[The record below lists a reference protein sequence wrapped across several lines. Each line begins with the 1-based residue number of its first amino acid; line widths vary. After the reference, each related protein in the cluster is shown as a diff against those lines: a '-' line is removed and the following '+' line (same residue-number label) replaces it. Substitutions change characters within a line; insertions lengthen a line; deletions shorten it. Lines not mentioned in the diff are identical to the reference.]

1 MNRYK
6 IPTRFYLDHIARELP
21 AGKVIKSGKL
31 FTIVELT
38 DSEYLELLDDAS
50 YYADFKGSDD
60 YAENKALVNS
70 AINTIKYLT
79 NKENN

>member
-6 IPTRFYLDHIARELP
+6 IPTLFYLDHANRGLP
-21 AGKVIKSGKL
+21 AGKLIKSGKL

-38 DSEYLELLDDAS
+38 DSEYLELLDDAK

-60 YAENKALVNS
+60 YAENRSIVNS

-79 NKENN
+79 NN